1 MEREYQ
7 AKVTEVIGKELT
19 KKEMFSVSR
28 FNRCEDV
35 STLLSEQEVIVK
47 DVQTVAIVEVHNEKS
62 DNMDYKKMV
71 VIGADGSRYL
81 TGSETAIREMM
92 DIMEYMA
99 DDEESFDVTF
109 VTRPS
114 NNFKDRDFITVEL
127 L

>member
-7 AKVTEVIGKELT
+7 AKVTEVNGKELT

-28 FNRCEDV
+28 FNRCVDV
-35 STLLSEQEVIVK
+35 SSLIGEQEVIVK

-62 DNMDYKKMV
+62 DNTDYKKMV

-92 DIMEYMA
+92 DIMDYME
-99 DDEESFDVTF
+99 DDNEPFDVQF

>member
-28 FNRCEDV
+28 FNRCDDV
-35 STLLSEQEVIVK
+35 SSLIGEQEVIIK

-62 DNMDYKKMV
+62 DNIDYKKMV

-92 DIMEYMA
+92 DIMDYME
-99 DDEESFDVTF
+99 DDVEPFDVQF

-114 NNFKDRDFITVEL
+114 NNYKDRDFITVEL

>member
-28 FNRCEDV
+28 FNRCDDV
-35 STLLSEQEVIVK
+35 SSLIGEQEVIIK

-62 DNMDYKKMV
+62 DNTDYKKMV

-92 DIMEYMA
+92 DIMDYME
-99 DDEESFDVTF
+99 DDVEPFDVQF

-114 NNFKDRDFITVEL
+114 NNYKDRDFITVEL

>member
-1 MEREYQ
+1 MERDYQ

-35 STLLSEQEVIVK
+35 SSLISEQEVIVK

-62 DNMDYKKMV
+62 DNTDYKKMV

-92 DIMEYMA
+92 DIMEYMEG
-99 DDEESFDVTF
+99 DNEPFDVQF

>member
-28 FNRCEDV
+28 FSRCVDV
-35 STLLSEQEVIVK
+35 SSLLSEQEVIVK

-62 DNMDYKKMV
+62 DNTDYKKMV

>member
-28 FNRCEDV
+28 FNRCKDV
-35 STLLSEQEVIVK
+35 ASLLSEQEVIVK
-47 DVQTVAIVEVHNEKS
+47 EVQTVAIVEVHNEKS
-62 DNMDYKKMV
+62 DNTDYKKMV
-71 VIGADGSRYL
+71 VIGADGGRYV
-81 TGSETAIREMM
+81 TGSETAMREMM
-92 DIMEYMA
+92 DIMDYMA
-99 DDEESFDVTF
+99 EYDEAFDVQF

>member
-7 AKVTEVIGKELT
+7 AKVVAVIGKELT

-28 FNRCEDV
+28 FSRCKDV
-35 STLLSEQEVIVK
+35 ASLLSEQEVIVK
-47 DVQTVAIVEVHNEKS
+47 EVQTVAIVEVHNEKS
-62 DNMDYKKMV
+62 ENTDYKKMV
-71 VIGADGSRYL
+71 VIGSDGSRYV
-81 TGSETAIREMM
+81 TGSETAMREMM
-92 DIMEYMA
+92 DIMDYMA
-99 DDEESFDVTF
+99 EYDEAFDVQF

>member
-35 STLLSEQEVIVK
+35 SSLLNEQEVIVK
-47 DVQTVAIVEVHNEKS
+47 EVQTVAIVEVHNEKS
-62 DNMDYKKMV
+62 DNTDYKKMV

-81 TGSETAIREMM
+81 TGSETAMREML
-92 DIMEYMA
+92 DIMDYMEEY
-99 DDEESFDVTF
+99 DEAFDVQF